1 MWEAFKE
8 EYVLELID
16 TSITLH
22 KDGVRREDGTTVMCV
37 AQEYSGWRTFVLKT
51 PQGGGVFY
59 AERWNDFGETP
70 RDNYVVRVRTY
81 TRRWEEE
88 WGVKNK
94 EENQRFVLAHAKDI
108 ESALLHFPLTRTDEN
123 IPVKTVWFQISDVTD
138 PLEKRVKAD
147 EVVTV

>member
-22 KDGVRREDGTTVMCV
+22 KKGVRREDGTTVMCV
-37 AQEYSGWRTFVLKT
+37 ARDYSGWGTFVMKT
-51 PQGGGVFY
+51 PEGGGVFY
-59 AERWNDFGETP
+59 ADRWNSFERTP
-70 RDNYVVRVRTY
+70 RDSYIVRVRTY
-81 TRRWEEE
+81 TRRWEEK
-88 WGVKNK
+88 WGVVNSA
-94 EENQRFVLAHAKDI
+94 ENQRFIMAHAKDI

-123 IPVKTVWFQISDVTD
+123 IPVKTVWFLISDATD
-138 PLEKRVKAD
+138 MIEKRVKAD